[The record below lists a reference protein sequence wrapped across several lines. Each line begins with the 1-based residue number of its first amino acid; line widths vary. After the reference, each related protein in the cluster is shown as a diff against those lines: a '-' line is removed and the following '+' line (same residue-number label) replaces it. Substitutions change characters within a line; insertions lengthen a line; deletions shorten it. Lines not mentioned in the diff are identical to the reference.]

1 MERERER
8 ERVRKTE
15 TRKGRETSKRIRAGK
30 VTPAASLIAVSSD
43 P

>member
-1 MERERER
+1 MERER

-15 TRKGRETSKRIRAGK
+15 TQKGRETSKRIRAGK